1 MSGYI
6 LTILGIVLAGILID
20 IIVPTGKI
28 NKYIKSIFAI
38 FVVAVIL
45 IPVVK
50 FIAKSDEIT
59 INYTDYE
66 IEQNLMDYIFSSRVT
81 AYENEII
88 EVLENNGLS
97 NIDIKINYSINSNEL
112 SLNSC
117 EVNLKNMTSS
127 NIEMHNNR
135 YEFIAETI
143 KEITNLKD
151 EVIIF
156 YE

>member
-6 LTILGIVLAGILID
+6 LTILGIVLAGIFID

-45 IPVVK
+45 MPVVK

-59 INYTDYE
+59 INYNDYE
-66 IEQNLMDYIFSSRVT
+66 IEQNLMDYIFSSSVT

-143 KEITNLKD
+143 KEITNLTD

>member
-1 MSGYI
+1 M
-6 LTILGIVLAGILID
+6 
-20 IIVPTGKI
+20 
-28 NKYIKSIFAI
+28 
-38 FVVAVIL
+38 
-45 IPVVK
+45 PVVK

-143 KEITNLKD
+143 KEITNLTD

-156 YE
+156 YEWQWKKIRLQIFRKT

>member
-45 IPVVK
+45 MPVVK
-50 FIAKSDEIT
+50 FIAKSDDIT

-66 IEQNLMDYIFSSRVT
+66 IEQNLMNYIFSSRVT

-143 KEITNLKD
+143 KEITNLTD

>member
-45 IPVVK
+45 MPIVK

-143 KEITNLKD
+143 KEIINLTD

>member
-45 IPVVK
+45 MPVVK

-59 INYTDYE
+59 INYNDYE
-66 IEQNLMDYIFSSRVT
+66 IEQNLMNYIFSSRVT

-127 NIEMHNNR
+127 NIDSHNNR

-143 KEITNLKD
+143 KEITNLTD

>member
-45 IPVVK
+45 MPVVK

-66 IEQNLMDYIFSSRVT
+66 IEQNLMDYIFSFRVT

-143 KEITNLKD
+143 KEITNLTD

>member
-45 IPVVK
+45 MPVVK

-143 KEITNLKD
+143 KEITNLTY

>member
-1 MSGYI
+1 M
-6 LTILGIVLAGILID
+6 
-20 IIVPTGKI
+20 
-28 NKYIKSIFAI
+28 
-38 FVVAVIL
+38 
-45 IPVVK
+45 PVVK

-66 IEQNLMDYIFSSRVT
+66 IEQNLMDYIFSSRVN

-143 KEITNLKD
+143 KEITNLTD

-156 YE
+156 YEW

>member
-45 IPVVK
+45 MPVVK

-88 EVLENNGLS
+88 EVLENDGLS

-127 NIEMHNNR
+127 NIDSHNNR

-143 KEITNLKD
+143 KEITNLTD

>member
-45 IPVVK
+45 MPVVK
-50 FIAKSDEIT
+50 FIAKSDDIT

-127 NIEMHNNR
+127 NIDSHNNR

-143 KEITNLKD
+143 KEITNLTD

>member
-45 IPVVK
+45 MPVVK

-127 NIEMHNNR
+127 NIDSHNNR

-143 KEITNLKD
+143 KEITNLTD

>member
-45 IPVVK
+45 MPVVK

-66 IEQNLMDYIFSSRVT
+66 IEQNLMDYIFSSSVT

-127 NIEMHNNR
+127 NIDSHNNR

-143 KEITNLKD
+143 KEITNLTD

>member
-45 IPVVK
+45 MPVVK

-66 IEQNLMDYIFSSRVT
+66 IEQNLMDYIFSSRVN

-127 NIEMHNNR
+127 NIDSHNNR

-143 KEITNLKD
+143 KEITNLTD

>member
-1 MSGYI
+1 MSSYI

-45 IPVVK
+45 MPVVK

-66 IEQNLMDYIFSSRVT
+66 IEQNLMDYIFSSRVN

-143 KEITNLKD
+143 KEITNLTD

>member
-45 IPVVK
+45 MPVVK

-143 KEITNLKD
+143 KEITNLTD

>member
-1 MSGYI
+1 M
-6 LTILGIVLAGILID
+6 
-20 IIVPTGKI
+20 
-28 NKYIKSIFAI
+28 
-38 FVVAVIL
+38 
-45 IPVVK
+45 PVVK

-117 EVNLKNMTSS
+117 EKKKKNMTSS

-143 KEITNLKD
+143 KEITNLTD

-156 YE
+156 YEW

>member
-45 IPVVK
+45 MPVVK

-59 INYTDYE
+59 INYNDYE
-66 IEQNLMDYIFSSRVT
+66 IEQNLMNYIFSSRVT

-143 KEITNLKD
+143 KEITNLTD

>member
-45 IPVVK
+45 MPVVK

-143 KEITNLKD
+143 KEIINLTD

>member
-45 IPVVK
+45 MPVVK

-59 INYTDYE
+59 INYNDYE

-143 KEITNLKD
+143 KEITNLTD

>member
-45 IPVVK
+45 MPVVK

-66 IEQNLMDYIFSSRVT
+66 IEQNLMNYIFSSRVT

-143 KEITNLKD
+143 KEITNLTD

>member
-45 IPVVK
+45 MPVVK

-88 EVLENNGLS
+88 EVYDLLQILINDKLTIHQYNNNHTPFS
-97 NIDIKINYSINSNEL
+97 AYSITFTYPHKRISF
-112 SLNSC
+112 
-117 EVNLKNMTSS
+117 SS
-127 NIEMHNNR
+127 
-135 YEFIAETI
+135 
-143 KEITNLKD
+143 
-151 EVIIF
+151 
-156 YE
+156 

>member
-45 IPVVK
+45 MPVVK

-135 YEFIAETI
+135 CEFIAETI
-143 KEITNLKD
+143 KEITNLTD

>member
-1 MSGYI
+1 MSCYI

-45 IPVVK
+45 MPVVK
-50 FIAKSDEIT
+50 FIAKSDDIT

-66 IEQNLMDYIFSSRVT
+66 IEQNLMNYIFSSRVT

-143 KEITNLKD
+143 KEITNLTD

>member
-1 MSGYI
+1 MSVYI

-45 IPVVK
+45 MPVVK

-143 KEITNLKD
+143 KEITNLTD

>member
-45 IPVVK
+45 MPVVK

-66 IEQNLMDYIFSSRVT
+66 IEQNLMNYIFSSRVT

-127 NIEMHNNR
+127 NIDSHNNR

-143 KEITNLKD
+143 KEITNLTD

>member
-1 MSGYI
+1 MLGYI

-45 IPVVK
+45 MPVVK

-81 AYENEII
+81 AHENEII

-143 KEITNLKD
+143 KEITNLTD

>member
-28 NKYIKSIFAI
+28 NKYIKSMFAI

-45 IPVVK
+45 MPVVK

-66 IEQNLMDYIFSSRVT
+66 IEQNLMDYIFSSRVN

-143 KEITNLKD
+143 KEITNLTD

>member
-38 FVVAVIL
+38 FVVAVI
-45 IPVVK
+45 IMPVVK
-50 FIAKSDEIT
+50 LISNKDNIT
-59 INYTDYE
+59 IDYNDYE
-66 IEQNLMDYIFSSRVT
+66 IEENLMNYIFSSRVR
-81 AYENEII
+81 AYENEI
-88 EVLENNGLS
+88 ETALNNAGYS
-97 NIDIKINYSINSNEL
+97 KVDIKINYSINSNEL

-143 KEITNLKD
+143 KEITNLTD

>member
-45 IPVVK
+45 MPVVK

>member
-45 IPVVK
+45 MPVVK

-88 EVLENNGLS
+88 EVLENDGLS

-143 KEITNLKD
+143 KEITNLTD

>member
-38 FVVAVIL
+38 FVVAMIL
-45 IPVVK
+45 MPVVK

-143 KEITNLKD
+143 KEITNLTD

>member
-1 MSGYI
+1 MSSYI

-45 IPVVK
+45 MPVVK
-50 FIAKSDEIT
+50 FIAKSDDIT

-66 IEQNLMDYIFSSRVT
+66 IEQNLMNYIFSSRVT

-143 KEITNLKD
+143 KEITNLTD

>member
-45 IPVVK
+45 MPVVK

-88 EVLENNGLS
+88 EMLENNGLS

-143 KEITNLKD
+143 KEITNLTD

>member
-45 IPVVK
+45 MPVVK

-66 IEQNLMDYIFSSRVT
+66 IEQNLMDYIFSSRVN

-143 KEITNLKD
+143 KEITNLTD

>member
-1 MSGYI
+1 MSCYI

-45 IPVVK
+45 MPVVK
-50 FIAKSDEIT
+50 FIAKSDDIT

-66 IEQNLMDYIFSSRVT
+66 IEQNLMNYIFSSRVT

-117 EVNLKNMTSS
+117 EVDLKNMTSS

-143 KEITNLKD
+143 KEITNLTD

>member
-38 FVVAVIL
+38 FVVAVI
-45 IPVVK
+45 IMPVVK
-50 FIAKSDEIT
+50 LISNKDNIT
-59 INYTDYE
+59 IDYNDYE
-66 IEQNLMDYIFSSRVT
+66 IEENLMNYIFSSRVR
-81 AYENEII
+81 AYENEI
-88 EVLENNGLS
+88 ETALNNAGYS
-97 NIDIKINYSINSNEL
+97 KVDIKINYSINSNEL

-117 EVNLKNMTSS
+117 EVNLHELAISGDAL
-127 NIEMHNNR
+127 HNNR
-135 YEFIAETI
+135 YEFIAKTI
-143 KEITNLKD
+143 NEITNLSD

>member
-45 IPVVK
+45 MPVVK

-66 IEQNLMDYIFSSRVT
+66 IEQNLMGYIFSSRVT

-127 NIEMHNNR
+127 NIDSHNNR

-143 KEITNLKD
+143 KEITNLTD

>member
-45 IPVVK
+45 MPVVK

-81 AYENEII
+81 AYENELI

-143 KEITNLKD
+143 KEITNLTD